1 MSNQLQML
9 TKKKVELDQTKLLLE
24 KAKRAAEAEVVRLTS
39 QADCDRLQLQSNK
52 EEIQKYLQMID
63 GLTAQIAQ
71 ADEMKKSE
79 IVQFTQEISQ
89 KDEEIVE
96 LRRKLDQSA
105 SDSQKL
111 KRKLERNTEIFEHH
125 YTLNYEN

>member
-9 TKKKVELDQTKLLLE
+9 TKKKVELDQTKLILD
-24 KAKRAAEAEVVRLTS
+24 KAKRAAEAEVVRLMS

-71 ADEMKKSE
+71 ADEMKKNE

-105 SDSQKL
+105 SDTQKL
-111 KRKLERNTEIFEHH
+111 KRKLERNTWNKISISR
-125 YTLNYEN
+125 